1 MSILKKIK
9 KILRRYRGLI
19 AIGVILFAIGGALTL
34 GNLSSHIIHPG
45 SHQEEAIDV
54 MAKQPVKLILK
65 TNYICGTEISTK
77 EFDQVRDME
86 EWLEAQKNT
95 SWTIVEAKKDSEYTM
110 SRNVLNDLSPLCK
123 KEGYFGLSKEGVLT
137 MFQGP
142 PTDNHVIQTFFRIDT
157 QLLESKLPKEKVGS
171 LKQGIR
177 VHSVDDYLN
186 VLSTFEEFAA
196 EY

>member
-9 KILRRYRGLI
+9 RLLRRYRGLI
-19 AIGVILFAIGGALTL
+19 AIGVILFSIVGALTL

-54 MAKQPVKLILK
+54 MAKEPVKLVLK
-65 TNYICGTEISTK
+65 TNYICGTEIGTR

-86 EWLEAQKNT
+86 EWLEAQHT
-95 SWTIVEAKKDSEYTM
+95 SWSIEAKKGSEYTI
-110 SRNVLNDLSPLCK
+110 SRDVVNDLSPLCK
-123 KEGYFGLSKEGVLT
+123 QEGYFGLSKEGKLT

-142 PTDNHVIQTFFRIDT
+142 PSDNQVIQTFFRIDT

-171 LKQGIR
+171 LKRGIR
-177 VHSVDDYLN
+177 VHSVDEYLN
-186 VLSTFEEFAA
+186 VLSTFEEFAT

>member
-1 MSILKKIK
+1 MSILKQLK

-19 AIGVILFAIGGALTL
+19 AIGIILFAIVGALAFD
-34 GNLSSHIIHPG
+34 NLFSHIISPG
-45 SHQEEAIDV
+45 SNQEEAIDV
-54 MAKQPVKLILK
+54 IAKQPVKLILK
-65 TNYICGTEISTK
+65 TNYMCGTEIGTK
-77 EFDQVRDME
+77 EFDQVKDME
-86 EWLEAQKNT
+86 EWLEAQNNLWIT
-95 SWTIVEAKKDSEYTM
+95 EGKKDSVYTM

-123 KEGYFGLSKEGVLT
+123 QKGYFGLSKEGVLT

-177 VHSVDDYLN
+177 VHSVDEYLN